1 MESFFWLL
9 KGEREI
15 ERMYIV
21 ISKFFFI
28 VTFWLIQNVREI
40 YVFCGDRKRVVEKNV
55 TNTLLF
61 VRNLKLL
68 LFEIICIRIW
78 YLVPN
83 ICSRVFPTCRY
94 TYVRVYGNRLD
105 KLADPWFLLITAYST
120 TLIQLENGE
129 ISRYGCI
136 TQCPHS
142 LFFPTPL
149 PFFTLQNLTSGWNS
163 IAIRSLTDRP
173 ISRDLIRAVIFFKKK
188 GESDSKTWNF
198 YIFLGEIICKLLWFC
213 NQNSLSWT
221 MSFSESISILQIFKN
236 FEKN

>member
-142 LFFPTPL
+142 LFSHSTPV
-149 PFFTLQNLTSGWNS
+149 FHASEFNIRMKFYRDTLVNRSADFSWFNS
-163 IAIRSLTDRP
+163 CSD
-173 ISRDLIRAVIFFKKK
+173 FFKKK

-198 YIFLGEIICKLLWFC
+198 YIFLGKII
-213 NQNSLSWT
+213 
-221 MSFSESISILQIFKN
+221 MIL
-236 FEKN
+236 